1 MSHAPPRPLE
11 LTRLAAEHLAEKG
24 VDDPRLEA
32 ELLLA
37 HVLGVR
43 RLDLYLQFERPLEA
57 AEVSDYREAIR
68 RRSRREPLQYITG
81 EAHFRELVLAVDPR
95 VLIPRP
101 ETEVLVGQVLDWAAD
116 RVPRT
121 TARATILDIGT
132 GSGAIVLSALR
143 EGSFERGVATDAS
156 AAALEVARANAEG
169 SGLADRVELREGR
182 VWEPIGDG
190 ERFDVIVSNPPYVAV
205 ADRPSLMPEVRDH
218 EPAAALFAGEDGLEV
233 IREILRDAVGHLK
246 PGGLIALEVGAD
258 QGPAVMELARSHGLR
273 SPRLAEDL
281 AGRERIML
289 AERDRGR
296 EPSAE
301 DHD

>member
-24 VDDPRLEA
+24 VADPRLEA

-57 AEVSDYREAIR
+57 TEVSDYREAIR

-101 ETEVLVGQVLDWAAD
+101 ETEVLVGQVLDWGAD
-116 RVPRT
+116 RLSG
-121 TARATILDIGT
+121 ATILDIGT

-143 EGSFERGVATDAS
+143 EGAFERGVATDAS
-156 AAALEVARANAEG
+156 AAALEVARANAER
-169 SGLADRVELREGR
+169 SGLVDRVELREGR

-205 ADRPSLMPEVRDH
+205 ADRPALMPEVRDH
-218 EPAAALFAGEDGLEV
+218 EPAAALFAGEDGLAV
-233 IREILRDAVGHLK
+233 IREILGGAVGHLR

-258 QGPAVMELARSHGLR
+258 QGPAVVELARSHGLR

-281 AGRERIML
+281 AGRERVML